1 MEAGTFT
8 DSNQKPDGAFKIL
21 AKLKSWQTANVA
33 WILFSVPFVLFVLWQ
48 SLEQN
53 VYQRGVQ
60 NGSQRASD
68 VIYSNII
75 DKAANTDCKSIY
87 VEHAGRRVDLVNVQ
101 CLRVA
106 QGAQQQQTAEQPA
119 AEQSSGQ

>member
-1 MEAGTFT
+1 MEADTFT
-8 DSNQKPDGAFKIL
+8 ESNHKSDGAFKVL
-21 AKLKSWQTANVA
+21 AKLKSWQAANVA
-33 WILFSVPFVLFVLWQ
+33 WIFFSVPFVLFALWQ

-53 VYQRGVQ
+53 FYERGIQ
-60 NGSQRASD
+60 NGTQRASD

-106 QGAQQQQTAEQPA
+106 AGAQQQTAEQPA
-119 AEQSSGQ
+119 EEANTQQ